1 MELSWKGKRR
11 QLFFVWLRD
20 IPFFVKIMI
29 RLEQYDKAV
38 VHLLIAFF
46 FELHQ
51 KNYTVGFILN
61 RNNCWKHLEKLLT
74 RGYAGYE
81 IFFSLI
87 VASLWKSIL
96 MASLAAINK
105 KFQANFQIC
114 VCSQN
119 YFCGTEGPQRVAWK
133 EMVLNLPRHQ
143 SVFIHQVQSFWFTQS
158 RTRHLSSDLC
168 GRCTSTYE
176 ISLVNN
182 SLKLVKKKADCLPY
196 CCRAVHL
203 ILLNVKTKWW
213 GEESEHVLQVS
224 SSCGKKISFDFF
236 YTQMRQK

>member
-1 MELSWKGKRR
+1 
-11 QLFFVWLRD
+11 
-20 IPFFVKIMI
+20 
-29 RLEQYDKAV
+29 
-38 VHLLIAFF
+38 
-46 FELHQ
+46 
-51 KNYTVGFILN
+51 
-61 RNNCWKHLEKLLT
+61 
-74 RGYAGYE
+74 
-81 IFFSLI
+81 
-87 VASLWKSIL
+87 
-96 MASLAAINK
+96 
-105 KFQANFQIC
+105 
-114 VCSQN
+114 
-119 YFCGTEGPQRVAWK
+119 
-133 EMVLNLPRHQ
+133 MVLNLPRHQ
-143 SVFIHQVQSFWFTQS
+143 SVFIHQVQSFWFMQS